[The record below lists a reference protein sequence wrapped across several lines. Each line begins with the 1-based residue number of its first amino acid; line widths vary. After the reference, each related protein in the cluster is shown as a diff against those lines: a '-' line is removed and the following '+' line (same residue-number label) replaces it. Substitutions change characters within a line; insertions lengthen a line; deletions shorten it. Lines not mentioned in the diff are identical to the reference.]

1 MTELVERTCE
11 PAELIIFSNFQPDEI
26 LYTSK
31 LAELMFHSILIFQI
45 SLVSLLFKWALNW
58 FYLLKDKFSFY
69 LISKIVQMQMAEVP
83 RICVFMDKRNRRDYC
98 NLFFFLRPRA
108 ASSYKQEDY
117 NHATS
122 IAAQSMQPSQ
132 LPFEQRQH

>member
-69 LISKIVQMQMAEVP
+69 LISKIV
-83 RICVFMDKRNRRDYC
+83 
-98 NLFFFLRPRA
+98 
-108 ASSYKQEDY
+108 
-117 NHATS
+117 
-122 IAAQSMQPSQ
+122 
-132 LPFEQRQH
+132 